1 MPKDNI
7 AGQTEACQT
16 SYMPARS
23 ISDSLSHRYRAIL
36 NSMPSGYVYCRVLY
50 DQGRPV
56 DLMHEEVNVS
66 WEKLTGMKDVI
77 GRRVTEVFPGIAESN
92 PEFFSRLLKVAE
104 TGVADQ
110 FESYIDALG
119 KWYDNNVYSP
129 EKGSLVSIIEDI
141 TEKKLAEDAVKHSEE
156 RFRSLFEE
164 HSSIMVMH
172 DAEGNIVDANKAAAD
187 FYGWSIDEL
196 RRMSI
201 RHISVLSPES
211 VHRELEE
218 WRSRKQRYMSFR
230 HKRADGSIRNVE
242 IFAKKIRVKDRD
254 LVSAIIHD
262 VTERKQA
269 EEALKRKSRT
279 LTLSDH
285 CNNALIHAQDE
296 KELLQQICTII
307 VETGSYR
314 MAWVG
319 YAEEETKKIQPV
331 AQAGFDEGYLETLN
345 ISWADDRY
353 GHGPAGSAIRTGKP
367 CSISNIQQDPQFE
380 PWRHEATT
388 RGYSSMHSV
397 PLIACDKVIGALTVY
412 AALPDAFTPA
422 EQQQLMSLTENLA
435 FGIRML
441 RNRQALTQS
450 EERFRRLFE
459 QNAAIK
465 LLLDPVTGNIVD
477 ANKAAADFYGWSVEE
492 LKQMN
497 IAQINPISFDAIKIT
512 LKKVLSEGNFKFLF
526 RHLKK
531 DGTLCDVEALCTK
544 INDGRKDLLYA
555 IINDVT
561 NQKRYE
567 QVNAFRM
574 RMLQMADSHSTA
586 ELLTATIDEAE
597 TITGSSIGFFHFIAH
612 EQNALSLQAWSTNTL
627 QNMCKAEGNGQH
639 YPMDMAGVWADA
651 VREKKS
657 IIHND
662 YPTLMHRKG
671 LPAGHAEI
679 KRELVIPVNR
689 DGKIVAIMGV
699 GNKPMEYGDKDIEW
713 LENLANHVWDI
724 VAKKISDEEKEKLA
738 TQLQH
743 AAKMEMIGQLSAG
756 IAHEINN
763 PLNFI
768 SINEHNQ
775 ENDFSDLLEMVTE
788 YRRIIDK
795 YITVSADADEIKLLH
810 EKEKKLDI
818 DYLLENIPKS
828 LEMTRYGV
836 ERITAITQSM
846 RNYSF
851 KNEKGGLIPSDINK
865 AVNESL
871 LIAKSEYRDI
881 ATIELH
887 LEALSPVLCDP
898 SMISQVILNL
908 ILNSAQAIKSQNRST
923 PGTITI
929 RTWATSESVLC
940 SVSDDGPGIPEE
952 VRGRIFEPFFT
963 TKEQGKGTGL
973 GLSISYDIVVHRHKG
988 SITADS
994 SAEGGT
1000 VFTMTLP
1007 KEQC

>member
-16 SYMPARS
+16 SYIPARS

-172 DAEGNIVDANKAAAD
+172 DAE
-187 FYGWSIDEL
+187 
-196 RRMSI
+196 
-201 RHISVLSPES
+201 
-211 VHRELEE
+211 
-218 WRSRKQRYMSFR
+218 
-230 HKRADGSIRNVE
+230 
-242 IFAKKIRVKDRD
+242 
-254 LVSAIIHD
+254 
-262 VTERKQA
+262 
-269 EEALKRKSRT
+269 
-279 LTLSDH
+279 
-285 CNNALIHAQDE
+285 
-296 KELLQQICTII
+296 
-307 VETGSYR
+307 
-314 MAWVG
+314 
-319 YAEEETKKIQPV
+319 
-331 AQAGFDEGYLETLN
+331 
-345 ISWADDRY
+345 
-353 GHGPAGSAIRTGKP
+353 
-367 CSISNIQQDPQFE
+367 
-380 PWRHEATT
+380 
-388 RGYSSMHSV
+388 
-397 PLIACDKVIGALTVY
+397 
-412 AALPDAFTPA
+412 
-422 EQQQLMSLTENLA
+422 
-435 FGIRML
+435 
-441 RNRQALTQS
+441 
-450 EERFRRLFE
+450 
-459 QNAAIK
+459 
-465 LLLDPVTGNIVD
+465 GNIVD

-662 YPTLMHRKG
+662 YPILMHRKG